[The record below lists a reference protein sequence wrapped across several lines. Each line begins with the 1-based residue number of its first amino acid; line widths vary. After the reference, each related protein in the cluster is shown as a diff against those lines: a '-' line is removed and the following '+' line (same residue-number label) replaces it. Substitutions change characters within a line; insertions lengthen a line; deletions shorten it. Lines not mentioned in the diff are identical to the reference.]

1 MSRDVFPQARV
12 FYALS
17 QDGGA
22 IWEPSE
28 NLGRWRPAG
37 GSKSQWG
44 RLWPGQFLFY
54 FLFPVW
60 YGVNCVEFRSITR
73 AQAIT
78 NTPDFRS
85 WEPKSLHFELWL
97 LGFVVTDTLTTE
109 SYLWGRNHQLQVNPG
124 CDVSHLQQCKVKRN
138 SSHCCK
144 ASWDSAQAHGPSIGN
159 WTHSFC
165 FMLLKSLRKSPSP
178 Q

>member
-1 MSRDVFPQARV
+1 MSNEFTHYLCLSDPLFGQCEIRVGPGDWVFW
-12 FYALS
+12 L
-17 QDGGA
+17 
-22 IWEPSE
+22 
-28 NLGRWRPAG
+28 
-37 GSKSQWG
+37 WG
-44 RLWPGQFLFY
+44 KLRKVGKGWDMNRNRKVLEYSPFLFY

-60 YGVNCVEFRSITR
+60 CGVNCVESRSITR

-78 NTPDFRS
+78 NAPDFWS

-109 SYLWGRNHQLQVNPG
+109 SYLWGRNLQLQVNPG

-159 WTHSFC
+159 WTHSSC
-165 FMLLKSLRKSPSP
+165 FMLLKES
-178 Q
+178 